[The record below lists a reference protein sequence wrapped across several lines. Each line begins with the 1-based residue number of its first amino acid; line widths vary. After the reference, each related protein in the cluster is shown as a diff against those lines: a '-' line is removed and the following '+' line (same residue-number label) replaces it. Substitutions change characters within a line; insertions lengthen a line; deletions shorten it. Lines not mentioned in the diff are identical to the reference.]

1 METWFFDALQSKDI
15 FLLPAFLKAWVDQ
28 ITYCTYMSA
37 SLAETKPPLPN
48 TAHSFK
54 VKESRSLEMLRSDIH
69 ILDLKK
75 HRAQTEVDML
85 SEAIS
90 RIAESDGT
98 TDSSD
103 GEHASLIY
111 VFFSR

>member
-1 METWFFDALQSKDI
+1 METWYSDTLQSKNI
-15 FLLPAFLKAWVDQ
+15 FLLPAFLKAWVNQ

-37 SLAETKPPLPN
+37 SLAEAKPPRLN
-48 TAHSFK
+48 TRHSFK
-54 VKESRSLEMLRSDIH
+54 AKESKSLDMVRSDIH

-75 HRAQTEVDML
+75 HCTQTEVDML

-103 GEHASLIY
+103 GEHAALIS
-111 VFFSR
+111 VFFSH